1 VLLQIA
7 IGSAML
13 ILTVIIHSAFTIIA
27 VSAFG
32 GGRLERLR
40 RRMTRTAAIAALVL
54 LMFVATLIHASAW
67 AATYVV
73 VDAIQS
79 FEEALYFSM
88 VTFTT
93 LGYGDITLAESWRL
107 LTAFEAANGC
117 IIFGWTTAIVV
128 AVINAFINQRYA
140 DPTCEQID
148 SADR

>member
-1 VLLQIA
+1 MLLQIA
-7 IGSAML
+7 IGSAL
-13 ILTVIIHSAFTIIA
+13 LALTVIIHSAFTLLA
-27 VSAFG
+27 VAVFG
-32 GGRLERLR
+32 GDRLQRLGRRWM
-40 RRMTRTAAIAALVL
+40 RMGAVAALVL
-54 LMFVATLIHASAW
+54 MMFFATLLHASAW

-107 LTAFEAANGC
+107 LAAFEAANGC
-117 IIFGWTTAIVV
+117 IMFGWTTAIIV
-128 AVINAFINQRYA
+128 AVIHAFISQRYA
-140 DPTCEQID
+140 DQTCEQID

>member
-7 IGSAML
+7 IGSALLMF
-13 ILTVIIHSAFTIIA
+13 TVIIHSVFTLIA

-32 GGRLERLR
+32 DGRLERMNR
-40 RRMTRTAAIAALVL
+40 RWMRTTAV
-54 LMFVATLIHASAW
+54 HASAW

-73 VDAIQS
+73 VDAIQG

-107 LTAFEAANGC
+107 LAAFEAANGC
-117 IIFGWTTAIVV
+117 IMFGWTTAIVV
-128 AVINAFINQRYA
+128 AVIHSFFNQR
-140 DPTCEQID
+140 
-148 SADR
+148 